1 MLVGSESDVNVG
13 EDQVRERAD
22 GARVSGA
29 HAHGSGAVTAWLQ
42 RLGLA
47 VAASVLALALGEAM
61 VRLLAGP
68 PPMVHI
74 ETRAEPDRFD
84 HSELKLERVP
94 DAGGLYMTS
103 RYGLRL
109 RPNTHAVLNHERLS
123 GRTIDIRT
131 NSLGYRGPG
140 VSSRPGTR
148 ILFLGDS
155 ITFAND
161 LAEEETFVHLVGEL
175 GAEMGR
181 SWNTINTGIGT
192 IGLANELAILKETGL
207 SVHPDVV
214 VLDFY
219 LNDFQESPG
228 VFMLMPP
235 PQLAWSSAAR
245 WAALLLGRW
254 EHRQEQDAAFD
265 AIIERQLAMR
275 LERGPG
281 DWRESERA
289 FSQIVFDWRGD
300 WGGAWSDHVWEL
312 MQPLLVELKRLSDV
326 HRFTLVFVALPV
338 SYQVE
343 ARFVD
348 DRPQRRLVQIG
359 RELGVPVLDLLP
371 PLRAATSQGTLFYD
385 QCHHTVLGSRVVAR
399 AVADFLGATVP
410 DC

>member
-1 MLVGSESDVNVG
+1 M
-13 EDQVRERAD
+13 
-22 GARVSGA
+22 
-29 HAHGSGAVTAWLQ
+29 TAWLQ

-47 VAASVLALALGEAM
+47 VAASVLALVLGEAM

-68 PPMVHI
+68 PPMVRI

-84 HSELKLERVP
+84 HSELTLERVP

-131 NSLGYRGPG
+131 NSLGYRGPE

-155 ITFAND
+155 ITFANY
-161 LAEEETFVHLVGEL
+161 LPEEETFVHLVGEL

-181 SWNTINTGIGT
+181 SWNTINTGVGT

-214 VLDFY
+214 
-219 LNDFQESPG
+219 
-228 VFMLMPP
+228 MLMPP

-312 MQPLLVELKRLSDV
+312 MRPLLVELKRLSDV

-348 DRPQRRLVQIG
+348 NRPQRRLVQIG

-385 QCHHTVLGSRVVAR
+385 QCHHTALGSRVVAR
-399 AVADFLGATVP
+399 AVADFLTTTVP
-410 DC
+410 DR